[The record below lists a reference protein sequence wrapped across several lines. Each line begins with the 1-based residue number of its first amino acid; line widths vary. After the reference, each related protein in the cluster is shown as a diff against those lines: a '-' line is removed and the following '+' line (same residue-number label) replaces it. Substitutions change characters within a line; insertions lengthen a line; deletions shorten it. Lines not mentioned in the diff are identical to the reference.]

1 MGLSQ
6 KKVRPNVIQLDGLL
20 SSDPIRESSTR
31 KISVF
36 KSPGNSEELRAGDE
50 LKIRKLKLIQSVE
63 NLRLRLTSS
72 WEGFWR
78 ESLAGLMAARAAI
91 KSGTPVSLAELSP
104 ESPFFNDGASLRVT
118 GKLQDYS
125 IETGVATLVD
135 GDAKLEIDTQHLRE
149 LTFRTGSTFLFIGEL
164 LIKPDNEAV
173 LQARVGRNVDGM
185 DIDLYRQSLPLL
197 RQFQVEHPVELYYRG
212 RV

>member
-1 MGLSQ
+1 
-6 KKVRPNVIQLDGLL
+6 
-20 SSDPIRESSTR
+20 R

-63 NLRLRLTSS
+63 NLRLR
-72 WEGFWR
+72 EGFWR
-78 ESLAGLMAARAAI
+78 ESPAKLMAARAAI

-149 LTFRTGSTFLFIGEL
+149 VTFRTGSTFLFIGEL